1 MAFFV
6 FIVALLAIGFA
17 LKRAGLSDDFAKALN
32 QFVIYVSLPATV
44 LLLVP
49 KIQFDSTAVAL
60 ALTPWVLLPVS
71 VGLVW
76 LLTRHQ
82 PKEVRAALLLVVPLG
97 NTSFLGFPM
106 ITALVGVEGVQYA
119 LIYDQLGSFLIL
131 SIYGTIII
139 AHYQTGYLDWRV
151 IVKKIVIFPPAIALV
166 SALLLGDLPQ
176 EVIPYLQRL
185 ADTLVPL
192 ALISV
197 GYSLTHSSEVNY
209 RLLSASL
216 VIKLLVLPMLA
227 FGFLSFWALN
237 DMAMEVAV
245 LSSAMPSMITAG
257 ALAIAAGFAPA
268 LSAAMVGYGIVLSL
282 VTLPLIH
289 YGMTISLG

>member
-6 FIVALLAIGFA
+6 FILALLAIGFA
-17 LKRAGLSDDFAKALN
+17 LKRVGLSPDFAKALN

-49 KIQFDSTAVAL
+49 KIQFDATAFAL

-106 ITALVGVEGVQYA
+106 ITALVGAEGVQYA

-131 SIYGTIII
+131 SVYGTMVI
-139 AHYQTGYLDWRV
+139 AHYQTGYLDGKV
-151 IVKKIVIFPPAIALV
+151 IVKKIITFPPAIALTC
-166 SALLLGDLPQ
+166 ALLMGELPS
-176 EVIPYLQRL
+176 EMIPYLQRL

-197 GYSLTHSSEVNY
+197 GYSLTHSNAVNY
-209 RLLSASL
+209 PLLGVSL
-216 VIKLLVLPMLA
+216 TIKLLVLPLLA
-227 FGFLSFWALN
+227 FAFLSLWNLN

-268 LSAAMVGYGIVLSL
+268 LSAAMVGYGILLSL
-282 VTLPLIH
+282 VILPLIH
-289 YGMTISLG
+289 YGMSGL